1 MKVLEAD
8 SLLAGIN
15 ETSNQLSIL
24 KNHVNQVQ
32 ISIQELVSLE
42 DAFKGQGGQAIRAF
56 YQECHQPFLQFL
68 ESWIDEYQSYLKSFI
83 GSLRDLEPSP
93 SGFIRQEFLEHE
105 LKQGLRNTLQITV
118 ELTQEANDI
127 MKSVSDIVALPL
139 LEDGRFIHASKRAE
153 DSSQET
159 LEKLEEFDHRETAA
173 LDPLLHDLT
182 LMNQYIQK
190 MAGMFQSSSLSISHY
205 HPKALTWKDFH
216 EEVSNPNPE
225 SEESI
230 LQDMAKGV
238 IEGASKAVEDT
249 WEGLKSTYELGRTIM
264 GPFSPLFLGN
274 ELLFNRDQ
282 LLENQRKHQ
291 EFYLGILNDP
301 IGKVRQA
308 LDMPKYIWSAV
319 TSAWERDVINGDAKS
334 RTAFFTYGLTSLGIG
349 ILGDKGIGKAGTI
362 AKTVGQAGKGEKAL
376 SIYTPVQTPALAG
389 GGLAQGPV
397 PYNVLY
403 DPLTKIK
410 TVTDDVFGAKGTGNS
425 VSDYI
430 DDMIVN
436 GNVDSIKMNKLKN
449 AIQNNTFSVDELSEI
464 RKKMSEL
471 GITKEYD
478 EALIKM
484 DFGKYLRGLIGDPPT
499 AMIDPHAHHILFKKG
514 LGEAQQ
520 KLVQEGQEILR
531 KYGID
536 PVIGKEN
543 LVWAPNRVAGQHSIA
558 ALENVVDQL
567 KAVDAAGAD
576 LDDIIE
582 ILEDLGKQ
590 AASRR

>member
-1 MKVLEAD
+1 MEIEENGIYNTELILLKVLEVD
-8 SLLAGIN
+8 SLLAGIR

-24 KNHVNQVQ
+24 KEQVNQVQ
-32 ISIQELVSLE
+32 LSIQELVSLE

-83 GSLRDLEPSP
+83 GSLRDLEPST
-93 SGFIRQEFLEHE
+93 SGFIRQEFLDHE
-105 LKQGLRNTLQITV
+105 LKQGLKNTLQITA
-118 ELTQEANDI
+118 ELTEEANEI
-127 MKSVSDIVALPL
+127 MKSVSDIVALPR
-139 LEDGRFIHASKRAE
+139 LEDGRFIQASKRAE

-159 LEKLEEFDHRETAA
+159 VEKLEDFDHRETAA
-173 LDPLLHDLT
+173 LDPILHELT

-190 MAGMFQSSSLSISHY
+190 MAGMFQSGSLSLTHY
-205 HPKALTWKDFH
+205 QTKTLTWKDFH
-216 EEVSNPNPE
+216 EEISNPNSE
-225 SEESI
+225 SEQSI

-319 TSAWERDVINGDAKS
+319 SSAWERDVINGDAKS

-362 AKTVGQAGKGEKAL
+362 AKTFGQAGKGEKAL
-376 SIYTPVQTPALAG
+376 SIYTPVQAMAG

-397 PYNVLY
+397 PYNVLH

-410 TVTDDVFGAKGTGNS
+410 TVTDDVFGAKG
-425 VSDYI
+425 
-430 DDMIVN
+430 
-436 GNVDSIKMNKLKN
+436 
-449 AIQNNTFSVDELSEI
+449 
-464 RKKMSEL
+464 
-471 GITKEYD
+471 IT
-478 EALIKM
+478 
-484 DFGKYLRGLIGDPPT
+484 
-499 AMIDPHAHHILFKKG
+499 FKKG
-514 LGEAQQ
+514 YDQHLREVEALVRKKNKGIVGGHNLKEFEKIFIDNGWDMQDYIISKRKHSKIEGIYEIEYGLPALNREGYIIPGELKKVRTPKTVYDPDLISDDLMLKWGEEAMTNGEVVGRKITGTSQNGL
-520 KLVQEGQEILR
+520 KFEG
-531 KYGID
+531 YID
-536 PVIGKEN
+536 ETTGEVTNFFPTLNE
-543 LVWAPNRVAGQHSIA
+543 
-558 ALENVVDQL
+558 
-567 KAVDAAGAD
+567 
-576 LDDIIE
+576 
-582 ILEDLGKQ
+582 
-590 AASRR
+590 

>member
-8 SLLAGIN
+8 SLLAGIH

-24 KNHVNQVQ
+24 KDQVNQVQ
-32 ISIQELVSLE
+32 VAIQDLVSLE

-68 ESWIDEYQSYLKSFI
+68 ESWIDEYRSYLKSFI
-83 GSLRDLEPSP
+83 GSLSNLEPSP

-105 LKQGLRNTLQITV
+105 LKQGLRNTLQITA
-118 ELTQEANDI
+118 ELTQEANEVL
-127 MKSVSDIVALPL
+127 KSVSDIVVLPL
-139 LEDGRFIHASKRAE
+139 LEDGRFIQASKRAE

-159 LEKLEEFDHRETAA
+159 VEKLEGFDHRETAA
-173 LDPLLHDLT
+173 LGPLLHDLT

-190 MAGMFQSSSLSISHY
+190 MAGMFKSGSLSLSHY

-216 EEVSNPNPE
+216 KEISNPNLE
-225 SEESI
+225 SEQSI
-230 LQDMAKGV
+230 LQYMTKGV

-291 EFYLGILNDP
+291 EFYLGIINDP
-301 IGKVRQA
+301 IGRVRQA

-319 TSAWERDVINGDAKS
+319 TTAWERDVVNGDAKS
-334 RTAFFTYGLTSLGIG
+334 RTAFFTYGLTSLGIS

-376 SIYTPVQTPALAG
+376 SIYAPVQTPAMV
-389 GGLAQGPV
+389 GGLAQGSF

-410 TVTDDVFGAKGTGNS
+410 TVTEKVFGVKGKNHSINIDQIDYGDYLKKNKGEPP
-425 VSDYI
+425 SDMY
-430 DDMIVN
+430 
-436 GNVDSIKMNKLKN
+436 
-449 AIQNNTFSVDELSEI
+449 
-464 RKKMSEL
+464 
-471 GITKEYD
+471 
-478 EALIKM
+478 
-484 DFGKYLRGLIGDPPT
+484 
-499 AMIDPHAHHILFKKG
+499 DPHAHHIVFKKG
-514 LGEAQQ
+514 NGKAQQ
-520 KLVQEGQEILR
+520 ELVKEGQEIL
-531 KYGID
+531 KEYDID
-536 PVIGKEN
+536 PILGLEN
-543 LVWAPNRVAGQHSIA
+543 LVWAPNRVKGQHGIE
-558 ALENVVDQL
+558 ALRNVVDNI
-567 KAVDAAGAD
+567 KRVRDAGGD
-576 LDDIIE
+576 RDDMVE
-582 ILEDLGKQ
+582 MLEKLGDI
-590 AASRR
+590 ARRRK